1 MSTLKKRYFL
11 ILASVF
17 LMACERHEIIVE
29 GLSQNDANE
38 ILVVLKDQDITAQ
51 KELVS
56 DRKHQSYHIKVGKA
70 DIDRA
75 LRVLVNNQ
83 LPKSYRAGFK
93 DVYPPGSQGLIPTK
107 SDENARLIMAMQG
120 EIEGLLRILPG
131 VVDARVMLFI
141 DSGPS
146 PRSASV
152 ALIYQGNLK
161 EELISTE
168 EIKHLVAA
176 AAGAMSPENI
186 HVVLK
191 EFIIKEFKSPPPTS
205 TVNSSQQLVWGLI
218 IATILALLIA
228 AYTFIRPYLNA
239 KLTNKSEVS

>member
-1 MSTLKKRYFL
+1 MATIKKRYFL

-17 LMACERHEIIVE
+17 LMACARHEIIVE

-38 ILVVLKDQDITAQ
+38 ILVVLKDNNITAQ
-51 KELVS
+51 KEIVL
-56 DRKHQSYHIKVGKA
+56 DRKHQSYHIKVRKT
-70 DIDRA
+70 DIDSA

-141 DSGPS
+141 DSGS
-146 PRSASV
+146 FPRSASV
-152 ALIYQGNLK
+152 ALIYRGSK
-161 EELISTE
+161 EELISAE
-168 EIKHLVAA
+168 EIKLLVAS

-186 HVVLK
+186 HVVQK
-191 EFIIKEFKSPPPTS
+191 EFVGKELIAPPPKN

-218 IATILALLIA
+218 IITLLALLVA
-228 AYTFIRPYLNA
+228 AYMFLRPYLNA
-239 KLTNKSEVS
+239 KLSNQEIS